1 MAEIKGYALGC
12 AGMTIAEWEAMN
24 LGNLCLKLRFYNMR
38 EENRLRVISELVR
51 LQTLELININ
61 LAKNQKIKKAS
72 DLWQFAWDNEER
84 KTREIDAEDLKNR
97 ISEINAIWQK
107 EI

>member
-1 MAEIKGYALGC
+1 
-12 AGMTIAEWEAMN
+12 MTMAEWEVMN
-24 LGNLCLKLRFYNMR
+24 LGNLCLKLRYYNMR
-38 EENRLRVISELVR
+38 EENRLRAISELVR

-72 DLWQFAWDNEER
+72 DLWQFAWDNEEQ
-84 KTREIDAEDLKNR
+84 KGKEIGEEELKER
-97 ISEINAIWQK
+97 IKKINTIWQK